1 MREHHLCT
9 IFKLYINL
17 FCLQRIGLEVLIKM
31 TSEAGIVSWGKKNQ
45 GGSWVKKAP
54 HAPDHNYE

>member
-1 MREHHLCT
+1 MTLNGFPARFTCPLS
-9 IFKLYINL
+9 ISKIN
-17 FCLQRIGLEVLIKM
+17 K
-31 TSEAGIVSWGKKNQ
+31 SASIVSWDQKNQ